1 MKGES
6 LPFAKLVTALFDRGV
21 WARMSSAARA
31 LYPVLLRFSDGQF
44 KGVYPGASRLMELT
58 GFKHKK
64 TIREARNELIALG
77 LITATRGTGRTNT
90 YYQFRFDWVGDTVG
104 YPTGISSVLSGG
116 IDRGSQGG
124 SEHPLRMGPE
134 GPTHNQIHISITNHV
149 QSGIPAELENLRKR
163 FGEDRVRRALSECDL
178 AGLDG
183 NPANVES
190 ILSGKKRLWSVTREK
205 LAGMI
210 SPDSLRLIEVALLTD
225 DGSILR
231 FDASLPAHLKKI
243 LTRHTGRVE
252 FVHSTEK
259 PAAQ

>member
-21 WARMSSAARA
+21 WARMSAAARA

-64 TIREARNELIALG
+64 SIREARNELISLG

-90 YYQFRFDWVGDTVG
+90 YYQFRFDWVGDTAG
-104 YPTGISSVLSGG
+104 YPTGALQSPPGEAG
-116 IDRGSQGG
+116 RAPQGVPG
-124 SEHPLRMGPE
+124 HPLRMDLE

-163 FGEDRVRRALSECDL
+163 FGEERVRRALSECDL

-190 ILSGKKRLWSVTREK
+190 ILSGKRRLWSATREK

-210 SPDSLRLIEVALLTD
+210 SPDSLRLIEEGLLAD
-225 DGSILR
+225 DGSSLR
-231 FDASLPAHLKKI
+231 FDAGLPAHLKKI

-259 PAAQ
+259 PAAK

>member
-6 LPFAKLVTALFDRGV
+6 LPFAKLVTALFDRGI
-21 WARMSSAARA
+21 WARMSGAARA

-77 LITATRGTGRTNT
+77 LVVATRGTGRTNT
-90 YYQFRFDWVGDTVG
+90 YYHFRFDWVGDTSSTPSGIAGSLPGGHGKASVG
-104 YPTGISSVLSGG
+104 VESRT
-116 IDRGSQGG
+116 
-124 SEHPLRMGPE
+124 LRMPQGEP
-134 GPTHNQIHISITNHV
+134 PHNQIHISITNNVHP
-149 QSGIPAELENLRKR
+149 SIPAELENLRRK
-163 FGEDRVRRALSECDL
+163 FGEEKVRLALSECDL
-178 AGLDG
+178 AGLDA

-190 ILSGKKRLWSVTREK
+190 ILSGRAGCWGAMREK

-210 SPDSLRLIEVALLTD
+210 SPDSLKLLESALIED
-225 DGSILR
+225 DGVSMR
-231 FDASLPAHLKKI
+231 FDASVPLHLKKI

-252 FVHSTEK
+252 FVHSSEK